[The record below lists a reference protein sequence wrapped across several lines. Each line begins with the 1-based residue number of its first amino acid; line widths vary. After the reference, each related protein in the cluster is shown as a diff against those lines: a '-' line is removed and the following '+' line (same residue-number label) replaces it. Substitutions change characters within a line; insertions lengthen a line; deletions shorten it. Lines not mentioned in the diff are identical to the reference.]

1 MGHIPKYKI
10 PVRLFL
16 LGEGTV
22 LGVIFVRQEQ
32 RVIDML
38 CDQRPFFPVN
48 TKTGMLLVNKS
59 SVVKI
64 DVLESEFILQNQ
76 DAFPDVDA
84 KLDFQTHA
92 ALAKRRMRNEMEIA

>member
-1 MGHIPKYKI
+1 MDHIPKYKI
-10 PVRLFL
+10 PVRLSL
-16 LGEGTV
+16 LEEGTL

-38 CDQRPFFPVN
+38 CDQRPFFPVS
-48 TKTGMLLVNKS
+48 TTSGLLLVNKS

-64 DVLESEFILQNQ
+64 DVLESDFILQNQ
-76 DAFPDVDA
+76 DSFPDVDA
-84 KLDFQTHA
+84 ELDFQTHA